1 MNIQTK
7 LTWMN
12 ARSKDGVTAVMTA
25 CIHGH
30 KYVVI
35 FKIGKQVH
43 CSPKNLPK
51 SFILSYFIFEKL
63 IKCAIIFGLDLGHI
77 WNVIGA
83 RAPIAKNDQNDPQ
96 NKTGSLQLKL
106 AHTNPNPLHDMDG
119 LATWPKPQSGNFCC
133 ILYFMVEK

>member
-1 MNIQTK
+1 
-7 LTWMN
+7 MN

-77 WNVIGA
+77 
-83 RAPIAKNDQNDPQ
+83 
-96 NKTGSLQLKL
+96 
-106 AHTNPNPLHDMDG
+106 
-119 LATWPKPQSGNFCC
+119 
-133 ILYFMVEK
+133 